1 MLSINILDDEA
12 LQTAVE
18 RIISGLLPHE
28 GFEPELYGDLLNNLF
43 KYIKLEEFQGEYY
56 ALLQTLDRFKSIKQA
71 VKGYTPALTKDIL
84 EATLESNIETLV
96 SSYKVNIRRL
106 LEDEGQDTNIEIEE
120 TFDIACNILATRTYD
135 LFDRCMDLAISSS
148 ESVGYLQ
155 ALEGEFVMHT
165 ANQSIIAQ
173 AKIFKEGIKVGRKKY
188 KGPKDWLEY
197 INIVQLEVKK
207 RIVEN
212 DNKVLNIYDT
222 NVAKELVEKIRES
235 SIPLADY
242 GLPPMDADTPMLR
255 HRLVILVAQENVGKT
270 TMSVEW
276 ANRVILNGHKV
287 LYMTGENTYE
297 RFYVKQLSNFIYKK
311 HGYRITPSDIINPE
325 SLPDSIIRL
334 INIATA
340 EFSETKCMRLAKAF
354 HYDTVYEELVAE
366 YEKEPFDA
374 VFMDHSYALLG
385 GTDWYERIGNLAVAC
400 RQFKNDYPVYMQVLS
415 HTSSEALKD
424 IKAGKKVGSAPTKG
438 NASLAGEADEIFVLT
453 RSELLDKQGLLSI
466 QNYKRRDATLVYE
479 NMIVKKQFDVSSFV
493 WDDKYQTVA
502 NAMAQE
508 LDNINQV
515 YALATGDFEL
525 DEEDA
530 DDYGDL

>member
-18 RIISGLLPHE
+18 RVMSGLIPHE
-28 GFEPELYGDLLNNLF
+28 GFEPELYSDLLNNIF

-56 ALLQTLDRFKSIKQA
+56 VLLQILDRFKSIKQA
-71 VKGYTPALTKDIL
+71 VKGYIPKLTRGIL
-84 EATLESNIETLV
+84 EATLEANIETLV
-96 SSYKVNIRRL
+96 SSYNVNIRRL

-120 TFDIACNILATRTYD
+120 TFDIACSILATRTYD
-135 LFDRCMDLAISSS
+135 LFDRCMDLQISSS
-148 ESVGYLQ
+148 EAVGYLQ
-155 ALEGEFVMHT
+155 ALEGEFVIHT

-173 AKIFKEGIKVGRKKY
+173 AKIFKEGIKVGRKRY
-188 KGPKDWLEY
+188 KGPTDWLEY
-197 INIVQLEVKK
+197 INTVQLEVKK
-207 RIVEN
+207 RIAEN

-222 NVAKELVEKIRES
+222 NTAKELVERVRES
-235 SIPLADY
+235 SVPLAEY

-255 HRLVILVAQENVGKT
+255 YRLVVLVAQENVGKT

-276 ANRVILNGHKV
+276 ANRIIMNGHKV

-311 HGYRITPSDIINPE
+311 HGYKIMPSDIINPQD
-325 SLPDSIIRL
+325 LPDSIIRL

-340 EFSETKCMRLAKAF
+340 EFAETKGMRLAKAF

-374 VFMDHSYALLG
+374 IFIDHSYALLG
-385 GTDWYERIGNLAVAC
+385 GKDWYERIGNLAVAC
-400 RQFKNDYPVYMQVLS
+400 RQFKNDYPVFVQVLS
-415 HTSSEALKD
+415 HTSTEALKD
-424 IKAGKKVGSAPTKG
+424 IKAGKQVSSAPTKG
-438 NASLAGEADEIFVLT
+438 NGSLAAEADEIFILT

-466 QNYKRRDATLVYE
+466 QNYKRRDAQLVYE
-479 NMIVKKQFDVSSFV
+479 NMIVKKQFEVSSFI

-515 YALATGDFEL
+515 YALATGDFDVD
-525 DEEDA
+525 DEDEDE
-530 DDYGDL
+530 YGDL